1 MCVIL
6 DTNTF
11 SRFRD
16 PNDEDMEPVREWL
29 RRKNGKIVYSNT
41 EKFKKEWRKGGME
54 HWIKERTR
62 TSQFKLVNE
71 GVQEKENEL
80 NGKIKSDDEHIIAL
94 ALVTGVKVLV
104 SYSEYKKG
112 EKGGEK
118 GNQKGDSKLFDDFKN
133 IVGGKVYTR
142 KSHARHML
150 TKDTCP

>member
-16 PNDEDMEPVREWL
+16 PNDENMEPVREWL

-54 HWIKERTR
+54 HWIKERIR
-62 TSQFKLVNE
+62 ASQFRLVTE

-80 NGKIKSDDEHIIAL
+80 KGKIKSDDEHIIAL

-104 SYSEYKKG
+104 SYSESKKG
-112 EKGGEK
+112 
-118 GNQKGDSKLFDDFKN
+118 QKGDADLFDDFRDSN
-133 IVGGKVYTR
+133 LIGGKVYTR
-142 KSHARHML
+142 KSHARRML

>member
-16 PNDEDMEPVREWL
+16 PNDENMEPVREWL

-62 TSQFKLVNE
+62 ASQFKLVTE

-80 NGKIKSDDEHIIAL
+80 KGKIKSDDEHIIAL

-104 SYSEYKKG
+104 SYSESKKG
-112 EKGGEK
+112 
-118 GNQKGDSKLFDDFKN
+118 QKGDTDLFDDFRDSSL
-133 IVGGKVYTR
+133 IGGKVYTR

>member
-16 PNDEDMEPVREWL
+16 PNDENMEPVREWL

-62 TSQFKLVNE
+62 ASQFKLVTE

-80 NGKIKSDDEHIIAL
+80 QRKNKIRRRTYYCLGSGDWGKSIGFLLRI
-94 ALVTGVKVLV
+94 
-104 SYSEYKKG
+104 
-112 EKGGEK
+112 
-118 GNQKGDSKLFDDFKN
+118 QKRPK
-133 IVGGKVYTR
+133 R
-142 KSHARHML
+142 RHRSV
-150 TKDTCP
+150 